1 MGSAQ
6 LDTLTSLMSN
16 PPELRRGNSYV
27 KANLAS
33 TTGAVWPYKIS
44 GDYWER
50 IVSLVATIVTS
61 SAAGIRQYVFACFD
75 GDGNAYSATPI
86 SVGIGPSQ
94 IAQVSACIGVPG
106 ITVAQGDA
114 LEAEGRVVAP
124 AAGAAIATVA
134 LTGGDWQVWWE
145 VQLDGAAAA
154 ADENNFGLYSGAN
167 LIATSVNPGAAG
179 GPYLQNPQT
188 AQIAFNGANLAVK
201 AIGAGTAG
209 IGYTASLSATP
220 GGNVTSYSY
229 LPDIVQ
235 QSGYSCAIEPING
248 QAADVIGPVTLLT
261 ERYPSNMARFR
272 KYSVSDELMALIEL
286 ATGG

>member
-1 MGSAQ
+1 MGGGR
-6 LDTLTSLMSN
+6 LDTITSLMSN

-27 KANLAS
+27 KANLKS
-33 TTGAVWPYKIS
+33 VTGATWYYNI
-44 GDYWER
+44 GADYWER
-50 IVSLVATIVTS
+50 VISLVATIVTS
-61 SAAGIRQYVFACFD
+61 STAGIRQYVFACFD
-75 GDGNAYSATPI
+75 GDNNAYAAVPL

-94 IAQVSACIGVPG
+94 IAQVAATIGVPG

-114 LEAEGRVVAP
+114 LETEGRVVAP

-167 LIATSVNPGAAG
+167 LIATSVNPPAAG

-188 AQIAFNGANLAVK
+188 AQIAFSGANLAVK

-235 QSGYSCAIEPING
+235 QSGYSCAIETING
-248 QAADVIGPVTLLT
+248 AAGDVVGPVSLLT
-261 ERYPSNMARFR
+261 ERYPSNKARYD
-272 KYSVSDELMALIEL
+272 KIEVSDELLALIAL